1 MASRPFKLLQTNMKK
16 LSVVLA
22 VRNEEGNI
30 GRCLES
36 VKEIADEIVVVDEYS
51 TDKTVEIAR
60 RYKAKVYEEPHQ
72 NIFHITKQ
80 KALEKAE
87 GDWILQLDA
96 DERVTAGLAK
106 EIREVINMSDEKLK
120 NLKTERL
127 KNRLFKRHQGLI
139 EERDGKIGRESG
151 EVVAFFIPRINV
163 FLGKPLRYA
172 GVYPDGVIRL
182 VKRGKARFP
191 QKSVHEQ
198 IEIDGEVAW
207 LFNDLEHYDSPTL
220 SRYLE
225 RANRYTTLAAKEF
238 EQKKLSKNL
247 AVLFFYSM
255 IMPLAFFLKLFIRH
269 KGFMDGTRG
278 FLWSL
283 LSALHFPIAYY
294 KYWTGDYKYK
304 SL

>member
-1 MASRPFKLLQTNMKK
+1 MTSRPFKLLQTNMKK

-22 VRNEEGNI
+22 VRDEEKNI

-36 VKEIADEIVVVDEYS
+36 VKEIANEIVVVDEYS
-51 TDKTVEIAR
+51 TDKTVEIAKK
-60 RYKAKVYEEPHQ
+60 YKAKVYEEPHR

-96 DERVTAGLAK
+96 DERVTDELAK
-106 EIREVINMSDEKLK
+106 EIREVINMTSE
-120 NLKTERL
+120 EV
-127 KNRLFKRHQGLI
+127 KNRRSKEQKKYELFRRHERLI
-139 EERDGKIGRESG
+139 EERDGPIGKETG
-151 EVVAFFIPRINV
+151 EVVAFFIPRINI

-207 LFNDLEHYDSPTL
+207 LFNGLEHYDSPTL

-225 RANRYTTLAAKEF
+225 RANRYTSLTAKEF

-247 AVLFFYSM
+247 AVLFFYSLV
-255 IMPLAFFLKLFIRH
+255 MPLLVFLKLFIRH
-269 KGFMDGTRG
+269 KGFLEGTRG
-278 FLWSL
+278 FLWSF
-283 LSALHFPIAYY
+283 LSALHFPIAYF
-294 KYWTGDYKYK
+294 KYWTGDYKT
-304 SL
+304 